1 MPDLLNLPAQ
11 LTHLVA
17 QGALLTQSNPS
28 DPQIAVLVLASDRQ
42 TILDCELRPL
52 SELAAALAVQQP
64 NPTFSGGLTA

>member
-1 MPDLLNLPAQ
+1 MPDLLNIPAQ
-11 LTHLVA
+11 LAHLVA

-28 DPQIAVLVLASDRQ
+28 DPQIAVLVLASDRH

-52 SELAAALAVQQP
+52 SELTAALAVQQT